1 MELKIT
7 QLKNKIKGIHAPL
20 IELYS
25 SQSEKYHHAIE
36 IAFGNKNLA
45 LVVDNSKVAYE
56 IIDVLKQELYSSRIT
71 FLPLDTIKKAPE
83 KFERPKIDG
92 VIDYAIN
99 LINFEDKYRDV
110 IYYGLGETLIV
121 ENRDVADKLI
131 KEYRMVTLDGII
143 FNNDGSIIKN
153 SHTAINNY
161 HLQYFKDWLF
171 LTDINIETALKMI
184 KHKSESEIKSII
196 DLSFDEI
203 EDMLIKYDIKLTDK
217 LTCEIKEGIK
227 LTDREKDFFILVKK
241 GYTLKEIS
249 TELMVTRPVV
259 KKNINIFITK
269 LLLGLYPDLKEQQ
282 HNI

>member
-1 MELKIT
+1 MKIT
-7 QLKNKIKGIHAPL
+7 QFKNKIKGIHAPL

-45 LVVDNSKVAYE
+45 LVVDNSKVAYV

-99 LINFEDKYRDV
+99 LINFEDKYRDA

-131 KEYRMVTLDGII
+131 KKYRMVTLDGIK

-269 LLLGLYPDLKEQQ
+269 LLLGLYPDLK
-282 HNI
+282 